1 MDRGYVLH
9 TYPYR
14 ETSLI
19 LQVWTEKHG
28 RLGLVAKGARRPKSP
43 QRVVLVPFQP
53 LSLDWFGR
61 GELRTLKTAEPT
73 APATP
78 LAGQALLSAFY
89 LNELL
94 LKLTT
99 RDDPHEGLF
108 EAYDEAITSLRALS
122 RSMKT
127 GDRPQ
132 EPRQGRGPSPEP
144 VLRRFELR
152 LLQELGYAVQLD
164 REAGSLAPIVAEREY
179 LYVVERGPV
188 AASAGEERP
197 DAIRLRGLTLLD
209 LERGRFE
216 DPTTIA
222 QAKSLMRLLIN
233 HSLNGQE
240 LATRAMVRDL
250 QRFDGDRP
258 RDSGVLSPDGTG
270 NDKT

>member
-1 MDRGYVLH
+1 MDRAYVLH
-9 TYPYR
+9 SYHYR

-28 RLGLVAKGARRPKSP
+28 RMGLVAKGARRPKSAN
-43 QRVVLVPFQP
+43 RSLLVPFQP
-53 LSLDWFGR
+53 LVVDWFGR
-61 GELRTLKTAEPT
+61 GELRTLKSAEPA

-99 RDDPHEGLF
+99 RDDPHEDLF
-108 EAYDEAITSLRALS
+108 VAYDEAISGLRAVS
-122 RSMKT
+122 WSPKR
-127 GDRPQ
+127 GRQ
-132 EPRQGRGPSPEP
+132 EEIEP
-144 VLRRFELR
+144 VLRRFELA
-152 LLQELGYAVQLD
+152 LLREIGYALELT
-164 REAGSLAPIVAEREY
+164 REAGTHAPIAAEREY
-179 LYVVERGPV
+179 LYVVERGAVP
-188 AASAGEERP
+188 AGEREERA
-197 DAIRLRGLTLLD
+197 DAIRLRGLTLID

-250 QRFDGDRP
+250 QALDEESAAG
-258 RDSGVLSPDGTG
+258 GEGA
-270 NDKT
+270 

>member
-1 MDRGYVLH
+1 MDKGYVLH

-28 RLGLVAKGARRPKSP
+28 RLGLVAKGARRPRSP
-43 QRVVLVPFQP
+43 QRAVLVPFQP
-53 LSLDWFGR
+53 LALDWFGR
-61 GELRTLKTAEPT
+61 GELRTLKTAEP
-73 APATP
+73 AVPAIP
-78 LAGQALLSAFY
+78 LRGEYLLSAFY

-99 RDDPHEGLF
+99 RDDPHEGLY
-108 EAYDEAITSLRALS
+108 EAYDRAVTDLRTLAPL
-122 RSMKT
+122 
-127 GDRPQ
+127 
-132 EPRQGRGPSPEP
+132 EP

-152 LLQELGYAVQLD
+152 LLQELGYAVELT
-164 REAGSLAPIVAEREY
+164 REAGTHAPIAAEREY

-188 AASAGEERP
+188 PAGEGESRL

-240 LATRAMVRDL
+240 LATRTTVRDL
-250 QRFDGDRP
+250 QRLDE
-258 RDSGVLSPDGTG
+258 
-270 NDKT
+270 K